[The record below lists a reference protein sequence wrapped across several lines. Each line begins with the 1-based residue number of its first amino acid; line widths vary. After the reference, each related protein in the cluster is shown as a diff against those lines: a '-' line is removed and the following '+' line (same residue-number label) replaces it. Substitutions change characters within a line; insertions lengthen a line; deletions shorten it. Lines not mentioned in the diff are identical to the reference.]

1 MKIRRKTKISVQQTK
16 RLVVTLPETE
26 EIITCPF
33 CEGDEVMIVAES
45 AASVFG
51 FSRREIYRMVETRQ
65 VHFLGTT
72 EGVLFVCPKSLE
84 PSSTNDKAN

>member
-1 MKIRRKTKISVQQTK
+1 MKIRRKTEISVQQTK

-33 CEGDEVMIVAES
+33 CEGVEVMIAAES
-45 AASVFG
+45 VASVFG

-65 VHFLGTT
+65 VHFLETT

-84 PSSTNDKAN
+84 DSSTNDKAN

>member
-1 MKIRRKTKISVQQTK
+1 MKIRRKTEISVQQTK

-33 CEGDEVMIVAES
+33 CEGVEVMKAVES

-51 FSRREIYRMVETRQ
+51 FSRREIYRMVETRL
-65 VHFLGTT
+65 VHFLETT
-72 EGVLFVCPKSLE
+72 EGVLFVCPKSFE
-84 PSSTNDKAN
+84 GSSTNDKAN